1 MDEKKGALVPVEKD
15 ESDSAEPVV
24 TPVEEE
30 YRQAKSYFQESA
42 VQAARTNV
50 ALLTVLG
57 LFVVR
62 GVRYAWEA
70 VSRYFPWNRK

>member
-1 MDEKKGALVPVEKD
+1 MEEKRGALVPVEKTD
-15 ESDSAEPVV
+15 EPVV
-24 TPVEEE
+24 TPMEEE

-42 VQAARTNV
+42 AQAARTNA

-70 VSRYFPWNRK
+70 VSRFFPWKRK